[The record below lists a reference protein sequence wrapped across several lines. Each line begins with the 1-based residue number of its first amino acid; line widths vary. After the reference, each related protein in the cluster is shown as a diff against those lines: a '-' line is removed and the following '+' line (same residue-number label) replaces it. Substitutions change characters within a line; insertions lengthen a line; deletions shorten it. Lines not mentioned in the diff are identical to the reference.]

1 MPPDS
6 PDVLDPGTAW
16 QERHPPEAS
25 PLWHWAPTGLTDLPG
40 IRRDLRHRLAE
51 HRSDDGRG
59 VADPDMFVLAV
70 DELMSNALR
79 HGRAPVEVDIGRA
92 GDAWLLTVCD
102 RAVEAP
108 PRPEIDRD
116 PVHGGMGLGLVAH
129 AGVREGWYASD
140 AGKHVWVL
148 LP

>member
-1 MPPDS
+1 MAEPTT
-6 PDVLDPGTAW
+6 VW
-16 QERHPPEAS
+16 QERRPPTAQ
-25 PLWHWAPTGLTDLPG
+25 PLWHWVPAGLTDLPR
-40 IRRDLRHRLAE
+40 IRRELRRRLAE
-51 HRSDDGRG
+51 HEDAEGPA

-92 GDAWLLTVCD
+92 DDAWLLTVCD

-108 PRPEIDRD
+108 PQPEFDRD
-116 PVHGGMGLGLVAH
+116 PAHGGMGLGLVAE
-129 AGVREGWYASD
+129 AGLREGWYATD